1 METSDQGFRR
11 DFHRL
16 TLDLYKKKPF
26 FPNTNLENTYQN
38 TLINPTP
45 YVEMVILYDPKFF
58 KSYENYFN
66 LLYGF
71 ERLYKGA
78 EAGVLPVERF
88 PLVAVALLDQTLR
101 YDAKLLPAKCHI
113 SNVALLDQTLRYDA
127 ELLPV

>member
-1 METSDQGFRR
+1 MVLDFNIFWGKYLETSDQGFRR

-78 EAGVLPVERF
+78 EAGVLPVKRF
-88 PLVAVALLDQTLR
+88 PLVAVALLDQTLC
-101 YDAKLLPAKCHI
+101 YDAKLLP
-113 SNVALLDQTLRYDA
+113 V
-127 ELLPV
+127 

>member
-26 FPNTNLENTYQN
+26 FPNTNSANTP
-38 TLINPTP
+38 INPTP
-45 YVEMVILYDPKFF
+45 YVEMVILYDPKFV
-58 KSYENYFN
+58 KSHENELN

-78 EAGVLPVERF
+78 EAGVLSVKRF

-113 SNVALLDQTLRYDA
+113 
-127 ELLPV
+127 

>member
-58 KSYENYFN
+58 KSYENDLN
-66 LLYGF
+66 LLYGL

-78 EAGVLPVERF
+78 EAGVFPVKRF
-88 PLVAVALLDQTLR
+88 PLVAVALLDQTLC
-101 YDAKLLPAKCHI
+101 YDAKLLPAKCHMT
-113 SNVALLDQTLRYDA
+113 NVALLDQTLRFYA
-127 ELLPV
+127 KLLPV